1 MSAAPLRWA
10 LAATLA
16 AGAAAAAT
24 QAPRL
29 LRGMELFRVE
39 RVEVVGTRHL
49 APHAALAATGITGA
63 SSVFDDAASWRDGLL
78 GNPLVA
84 DARVE
89 RRLPAGVVVSI
100 RETEPVALAA
110 TPELRPVDGRG
121 RLLPID
127 LATGSLDL
135 PVLLVEAG
143 VGGDGRLDHPGALAL
158 LAGYDRLRRLD
169 PGLATRVSEI
179 HPSPGGFRL
188 RLRWPAGAEA
198 LIPADAGPLQLR
210 QLERALADLS
220 ARGELERLRRV
231 DVRFRDQIVV
241 SLNRQ
246 DS

>member
-1 MSAAPLRWA
+1 MSGAPVRWV
-10 LAATLA
+10 LAAALA

-29 LRGMELFRVE
+29 LRGMELFRVQ

-49 APHAALAATGITGA
+49 APHAALAATGITRA
-63 SSVFDDAASWRDGLL
+63 SSVFDDPAAWRGALL
-78 GNPLVA
+78 RHPLVA
-84 DARVE
+84 DARIE
-89 RRLPAGVVVSI
+89 RRLPGGVVVSI
-100 RETEPVALAA
+100 RETEPVALAL

-127 LATGSLDL
+127 LAAGSLDL
-135 PVLLVEAG
+135 PVLLVASG
-143 VGGDGRLDHPGALAL
+143 VGADGRLADPAALAL

-179 HPSPGGFRL
+179 HPASGGL
-188 RLRWPAGAEA
+188 RLSLRRPAGGEA
-198 LIPADAGPLQLR
+198 LVPADAGPLQLR
-210 QLERALADLS
+210 QLELALADLS

-231 DVRFRDQIVV
+231 DARFRDQIVV

-246 DS
+246 ES